1 MCGGSRNSCTNPG
14 RRDQHLVPT
23 GDERN
28 SLSTVFSGSDTSGAL
43 GSPKG
48 LLERVAYLGGLKMKY
63 LLGGAA
69 LAALAIAVPVWAAQ
83 APTSSSAPSTAQPA
97 PEAQKPRPYTQA
109 HHGRYVHHVRYVHHA
124 HHRGYHHWARRGP
137 TDTVANRLNRAEL
150 SGMLSGS
157 SMPPAGYQPAPD
169 YPPTGY
175 MPPAY
180 MPGGP
185 RPSGH

>member
-1 MCGGSRNSCTNPG
+1 MR
-14 RRDQHLVPT
+14 
-23 GDERN
+23 
-28 SLSTVFSGSDTSGAL
+28 
-43 GSPKG
+43 
-48 LLERVAYLGGLKMKY
+48 Y

-83 APTSSSAPSTAQPA
+83 APMSSGVAQPSA
-97 PEAQKPRPYTQA
+97 QPTPGAQKSRPHTKA
-109 HHGRYVHHVRYVHHA
+109 HHAKYVHRT
-124 HHRGYHHWARRGP
+124 HHRGYHRWAGRGP
-137 TDTVANRLNRAEL
+137 TDNVANRLNRAEL
-150 SGMLSGS
+150 NGMLPQSGS
-157 SMPPAGYQPAPD
+157 SMPPAGYQPGPD